1 MMDDKVFTQKLLES
15 EGMLYRVAASLLP
28 GEADRMDAMQE
39 TALKA
44 WQNRQTLREEARF
57 SAWITRIL
65 VNECRN
71 VYRRQ
76 KRLVLMDAVPET
88 SVQERDPQLR
98 LMLEA
103 LPRRHREVLVL
114 FYLEGFSIQEIAGIL
129 HLPQGTVKYRLHAAR
144 KAMKV
149 ELSGEEAGR

>member
-65 VNECRN
+65 MNECRN

>member
-65 VNECRN
+65 MNECRN

-98 LMLEA
+98 QMLEA

>member
-44 WQNRQTLREEARF
+44 WQNRQTLREEAHF

-65 VNECRN
+65 MNECRN

-98 LMLEA
+98 QMLEA

-129 HLPQGTVKYRLHAAR
+129 HIPQGTVKYRLHAAR

>member
-65 VNECRN
+65 MNECRN

-98 LMLEA
+98 QMLEA

-129 HLPQGTVKYRLHAAR
+129 HIPQGTVKYRLHAAR